1 MSTGRRYHT
10 LVPEPIRPRVDRAII
25 EMRRRRVS
33 YRATAE
39 ALDVFTGLR
48 LTEHHIK
55 QRARKLGLPADDPRG
70 GARS

>member
-1 MSTGRRYHT
+1 VSYRRYHT
-10 LVPEPIRPRVDRAII
+10 IVPVHHQPKVDRVIV
-25 EMRRRRVS
+25 ELRRRRVS

-55 QRARKLGLPADDPRG
+55 MRARKLGLPADDPRG
-70 GARS
+70 GAR